1 MSTTNTAAW
10 ILEVEG
16 PWVVREA
23 TYYPQGPAKS
33 SSRMALLQSIPVRT
47 SPYLIL
53 QVCDSNIVSKTV
65 DWRIQSWGKR
75 LPFPKSYPAIVGA
88 DVAGEIYEVGEGVT
102 DFKKD
107 DRVIGFVESSE
118 S

>member
-1 MSTTNTAAW
+1 MANP
-10 ILEVEG
+10 ILG
-16 PWVVREA
+16 QAP
-23 TYYPQGPAKS
+23 
-33 SSRMALLQSIPVRT
+33 SI
-47 SPYLIL
+47 
-53 QVCDSNIVSKTV
+53 
-65 DWRIQSWGKR
+65 
-75 LPFPKSYPAIVGA
+75 PKSYPAIVGA